1 MKMLLTCVGTLA
13 LVAGATTALAGQALT
28 IDAEALEVHQGRTSI
43 RDWAFGAILWTPLKL
58 KDWLLVVSVL
68 VLVALN
74 VVLWSLP
81 ISQQQLFYIS
91 FPLGLA
97 TFAGLLWF
105 IGRER
110 DSN

>member
-1 MKMLLTCVGTLA
+1 MKALLGCVGALA
-13 LVAGATTALAGQALT
+13 FAVGASTALAGQISM
-28 IDAEALEVHQGRTSI
+28 IDAEAIEFPRERTSM

-58 KDWLLVVSVL
+58 KDWLLVVAVL
-68 VLVALN
+68 AMVALN
-74 VVLWSLP
+74 LFLWTLP
-81 ISQQQLFYIS
+81 VSQEQLFYFS
-91 FPLGLA
+91 LPLGLA